1 MLNFRQRCLIV
12 HFQIHISFFLIR
24 VFRLWQLL
32 LTLISPTSKHVS
44 RSSGDFFDPA
54 KLTETLEGIEAR
66 MAEGDFW
73 NDSQQ
78 AQKVIAEAN
87 QIKAKLDPLR
97 KFEARLKDLQA
108 LGELVAEET
117 SEEGIREIAA
127 EEKTLDHDLNT
138 FEIKTLLSGPLD
150 SHNAIVSI
158 HAGAGGTEACDWAN
172 MMLRMYQRFAER
184 SGFKLEMMDI
194 LPGEEAGVKAVT
206 MMMSGE
212 YAYGH
217 LKAERGVHRLVRMS
231 PFNSQGKRQTSFA
244 SLDVIA
250 EIDDDIDIEIKD
262 DDVRVDVYRA
272 GGHGGQGVNTTD
284 SAVRVTHLPT
294 GLVATCQ
301 NERSQIKNKASA
313 MKVLKSRLY
322 EMEVDK
328 KRAEMEKFY
337 GEKGEIGWGRQI
349 RSYVM
354 QPYQMVKDL
363 RTGEQTGDVQA
374 VLDGDLDAF
383 IEAFLRGKK
392 RTDKA
397 EDAELD

>member
-1 MLNFRQRCLIV
+1 MATAEPID
-12 HFQIHISFFLIR
+12 FQALDNRLVQLRRFLDPDKLR
-24 VFRLWQLL
+24 SRL
-32 LTLISPTSKHVS
+32 
-44 RSSGDFFDPA
+44 A
-54 KLTETLEGIEAR
+54 EIEAR

-73 NDSQQ
+73 NDSQK
-78 AQKVIAEAN
+78 AQVAIAESN
-87 QIKAKLDPLR
+87 QIKAKLNPAKELEGRVADLKALAELTAEDPSP
-97 KFEARLKDLQA
+97 A
-108 LGELVAEET
+108 GEKEL
-117 SEEGIREIAA
+117 AA
-127 EEKTLDHDLNT
+127 EAHSVEAALAA
-138 FEIKTLLSGPLD
+138 FEIKILLSDPID
-150 SHNAIVSI
+150 AKNAIISL

-184 SGFKLEMMDI
+184 EGFKVEVLDI
-194 LPGEEAGVKAVT
+194 LSGEEAGIKTATLMVK
-206 MMMSGE
+206 GE
-212 YAYGH
+212 YAYGY

-250 EIDDDIDIEIKD
+250 EVTDDIEIEIDEKD
-262 DDVRVDVYRA
+262 LRVDVYRA

-284 SAVRVTHLPT
+284 SAVRITHLPS

-313 MKVLKSRLY
+313 LGVLKSRLY
-322 EMEVDK
+322 ELEKDK
-328 KRAEMEKFY
+328 KRAEMEKYY

-349 RSYVM
+349 RSYVL

-374 VLDGDLDAF
+374 VLDGDLEKF

-392 RTDKA
+392 RTDIDPDD
-397 EDAELD
+397 E